1 MITLTCINCSLFVDI
16 DECTRGTHNCHSSL
30 ASCTNTVGSFSCSC
44 SNPYIGD
51 GKTCIN
57 IPHGNYYH
65 QELGCL
71 FSLDPYLHSLE
82 ACYFNLDC
90 LKRVSV
96 KCKCYPDLLSTNP
109 KARSGQLIKF
119 NSPLYQPLKLPRK
132 YMYCGSD
139 MSIVISARYG
149 VCNSF
154 FTKSFSGLFPFC
166 LTHYDARIRASIMTG
181 FARAKAH

>member
-1 MITLTCINCSLFVDI
+1 MQQYRLFKPAIIFPFIKLKIINSVCFPFTKKTVTEVMITLTCINCSLFVDI

-119 NSPLYQPLKLPRK
+119 NSPLY
-132 YMYCGSD
+132 
-139 MSIVISARYG
+139 
-149 VCNSF
+149 
-154 FTKSFSGLFPFC
+154 
-166 LTHYDARIRASIMTG
+166 
-181 FARAKAH
+181 